1 MNRPLPFPL
10 LASLLASFAF
20 AGAAAAQ
27 DLIAKAAPQSRPIVI
42 RNAVLHTLD
51 RGTIL
56 GGTIWFQDGAIRGVH
71 AADEKPALPAGPE
84 PIVIDG
90 TGKHVFP
97 GLIAACTQLG
107 LQELGMVRQTVDLSE
122 VGDIAPEAQALVAVN
137 PDSTALPVTRSNGV
151 LVAGVFP
158 SGGLVPGRASV
169 IQLDGW
175 TNKDLA
181 VLADAGVVVDWPVLP
196 ADGPQRGMRGGRR
209 PGPPP
214 APGQPA
220 PNAQL
225 NASPGGAHADAVAAV
240 KKQRAQID
248 DAFAKAAAWSA
259 QHQVDPTLPPD
270 LRAQSLVPA
279 LRGEVPVFLLADEL
293 EEIESAVAWAL
304 GRKLRAVI
312 VGGRDALLCERLKEQ
327 KVPVIVTGTLKL
339 PHREDAPYDE
349 AFTLP
354 ARLQAAGIPF
364 CIASGEPFYNERN
377 LAFHAACAAAH
388 GLDREQALAAITK
401 DAAQILGV
409 GDRLG
414 TLTVGK
420 DATLFLADG
429 SPLDVPTHIEH
440 AFIRGREI
448 DLRNKQTELAKKY
461 REKYRQVGEGK

>member
-1 MNRPLPFPL
+1 MNRPLPFALPL
-10 LASLLASFAF
+10 LASLAF

-27 DLIAKAAPQSRPIVI
+27 DLIAKAAPQSRPVVI

-71 AADEKPALPAGPE
+71 AADEKPALPAGQE

-122 VGDIAPEAQALVAVN
+122 IGDIAPEALALVAVN

-158 SGGLVPGRASV
+158 SGGLGPGRASV

-181 VLADAGVVVDWPVLP
+181 VLADAGVVVDWPALP
-196 ADGPQRGMRGGRR
+196 ADGPQRGMRGRR
-209 PGPPP
+209 PGPPTPGQP
-214 APGQPA
+214 APGQP
-220 PNAQL
+220 
-225 NASPGGAHADAVAAV
+225 PGQPIGPPAHDDAVAAV

-248 DAFAKAAAWSA
+248 EAFAKASAWFA
-259 QHQVDPTLPPD
+259 QKQVELTLAPD

-279 LRGEVPVFLLADEL
+279 TRGEVPVFLLADEL

-354 ARLQAAGIPF
+354 ARLAAAGIPF

-377 LAFHAACAAAH
+377 LAWHAACAAAH

-401 DAAQILGV
+401 DAAAILGV
-409 GDRLG
+409 GNRLG
-414 TLTVGK
+414 TLTAGK
-420 DATLFLADG
+420 DATLFVADG

>member
-1 MNRPLPFPL
+1 
-10 LASLLASFAF
+10 
-20 AGAAAAQ
+20 
-27 DLIAKAAPQSRPIVI
+27 
-42 RNAVLHTLD
+42 
-51 RGTIL
+51 
-56 GGTIWFQDGAIRGVH
+56 
-71 AADEKPALPAGPE
+71 
-84 PIVIDG
+84 
-90 TGKHVFP
+90 
-97 GLIAACTQLG
+97 
-107 LQELGMVRQTVDLSE
+107 
-122 VGDIAPEAQALVAVN
+122 
-137 PDSTALPVTRSNGV
+137 
-151 LVAGVFP
+151 
-158 SGGLVPGRASV
+158 
-169 IQLDGW
+169 
-175 TNKDLA
+175 
-181 VLADAGVVVDWPVLP
+181 
-196 ADGPQRGMRGGRR
+196 MRGRR

-214 APGQPA
+214 TPGQPPA
-220 PNAQL
+220 PGLPNAP
-225 NASPGGAHADAVAAV
+225 PGAGAHADAVTAV

-248 DAFAKAAAWSA
+248 DAFAKASAWFA

-270 LRAQSLVPA
+270 LRAQSLLPA

-327 KVPVIVTGTLKL
+327 RVPVIVTGTLKL
-339 PHREDAPYDE
+339 PHREDLPYDE

-354 ARLQAAGIPF
+354 ARLKAAGIPF

-377 LAFHAACAAAH
+377 LAYHAACAAAF
-388 GLDREQALAAITK
+388 GLDREAALAAITK

-420 DATLFLADG
+420 DATLFVADG

>member
-10 LASLLASFAF
+10 LASLAL

-27 DLIAKAAPQSRPIVI
+27 DLIAKAAPQPRPVVI

-71 AADEKPALPAGPE
+71 AADEKPALPAGQE

-107 LQELGMVRQTVDLSE
+107 LQELGMVRQTVDLTE
-122 VGDIAPEAQALVAVN
+122 VGDIAPEALALVAVN

-181 VLADAGVVVDWPVLP
+181 VLADAGVVVAWPALP

-209 PGPPP
+209 PPP
-214 APGQPA
+214 APGQP
-220 PNAQL
+220 NV
-225 NASPGGAHADAVAAV
+225 PGQPAAGAGAHADAVAAV

-248 DAFAKAAAWSA
+248 DAFAKAGAWFA
-259 QHQVDPTLPPD
+259 QHQVDQTLPPD

-327 KVPVIVTGTLKL
+327 KVPVIVIGTLKL

-377 LAFHAACAAAH
+377 LAYHAACAAAH
-388 GLDREQALAAITK
+388 GLDREQALAAITR

-414 TLTVGK
+414 TLTAGK
-420 DATLFLADG
+420 DATLFVADG